1 MGEHRPKR
9 SLNESETRCPRTED
23 AAQQDGETSGDKRRP
38 RRRPVPLLLKTG
50 ARLQAVAALLWLPQ
64 AALLAYGVG
73 YLANT
78 GFDATIY
85 YLAAGLF
92 LLAVYAAF

>member
-1 MGEHRPKR
+1 M
-9 SLNESETRCPRTED
+9 
-23 AAQQDGETSGDKRRP
+23 
-38 RRRPVPLLLKTG
+38 
-50 ARLQAVAALLWLPQ
+50 AALLWLPQ

-92 LLAVYAAF
+92 LIGCLRSLLDAHGATKAFDAARNELAKLREKL